1 MSLQLS
7 VFILCLSFFLVAV
20 AAIPFLL
27 QMWRTIKTLEVTL
40 QTLNR
45 TLPGLLENLEAIT
58 LSLRHATRTVDVQI
72 ERLSLAADRVSL
84 GLGLLWNLRNAL
96 YLSARIPLVRKIR
109 AVRAFGRGVRT
120 FFNALQVE
128 PTEPSRKVVR
138 LSGAETHSRSG
149 DDAGPDR
156 TNGQPW
162 RR

>member
-27 QMWRTIKTLEVTL
+27 QMWRTIKTLETTL

-58 LSLRHATRTVDVQI
+58 LSLRHATHTVDVEI
-72 ERLSLAADRVSL
+72 EKLALAADRVSL
-84 GLGLLWNLRNAL
+84 GLGLLWNLKNAL

-109 AVRAFGRGVRT
+109 AIRAFGRGVRT

-128 PTEPSRKVVR
+128 RAKPSPEAAR
-138 LSGAETHSRSG
+138 LSEAGARSRSG
-149 DDAGPDR
+149 GGTEPGR
-156 TNGQPW
+156 RNG
-162 RR
+162 